1 MAKPGMRGAWLNAA
15 VVWAALGLALLLPK
29 PVLADAALEDKVQR
43 VASELRCLVCQ
54 NDTIA
59 ASQAP
64 LAVDLRNQVRRL
76 LAQGQSEAQVLEYMT
91 QRYGDFVRYRPPL
104 KPSTWPLWFM
114 PVVLLLLAGL
124 GWWRFTRA
132 RPTGA
137 QS

>member
-15 VVWAALGLALLLPK
+15 AVWAALGLALLLPM
-29 PVLADAALEDKVQR
+29 PVVADSVLEDKVQR

>member
-15 VVWAALGLALLLPK
+15 VVWAALGLALPLPT
-29 PVLADAALEDKVQR
+29 PVVADAALEDKVQR

>member
-1 MAKPGMRGAWLNAA
+1 MPGAWLNAA
-15 VVWAALGLALLLPK
+15 VVWAALGLVLLLPK

>member
-15 VVWAALGLALLLPK
+15 AVWAALGLALLLPM
-29 PVLADAALEDKVQR
+29 PVVADAVLEDKVQR
-43 VASELRCLVCQ
+43 VAGELRCLVCQ

-114 PVVLLLLAGL
+114 PVLLLLLAGL

>member
-1 MAKPGMRGAWLNAA
+1 MAKLGMPGAWLNAA
-15 VVWAALGLALLLPK
+15 VVWAALGLFLLLPM
-29 PVLADAALEDKVQR
+29 PVVADSVLEDKVQR
-43 VASELRCLVCQ
+43 VAGELRCLVCQ

>member
-1 MAKPGMRGAWLNAA
+1 MARPRLMRGLGVWA
-15 VVWAALGLALLLPK
+15 VVLSLAMGYAD
-29 PVLADAALEDKVQR
+29 LARANPTLEDQVQR

-64 LAVDLRNQVRRL
+64 LAVDLRNQVRRM

-104 KPSTWPLWFM
+104 KPSTWPLWFL
-114 PVVLLLLAGL
+114 PAALLLIAAL
-124 GWWRFTRA
+124 GWWRVTRA
-132 RPTGA
+132 KPQPGK
-137 QS
+137 S

>member
-1 MAKPGMRGAWLNAA
+1 VAKPGMRGAWLNA
-15 VVWAALGLALLLPK
+15 VVVRTALGLALLLPM
-29 PVLADAALEDKVQR
+29 PVVADAVLEDKVQR

-114 PVVLLLLAGL
+114 PVLLLLLAGL

>member
-1 MAKPGMRGAWLNAA
+1 MRGLGLWA
-15 VVWAALGLALLLPK
+15 VVLSLAMGCAHSARANPT
-29 PVLADAALEDKVQR
+29 LEDQVQR

-64 LAVDLRNQVRRL
+64 LAVDLRNQVRRM

-104 KPSTWPLWFM
+104 KPSTWPLWFL
-114 PVVLLLLAGL
+114 PAALLLIAAL
-124 GWWRFTRA
+124 GWWRVTRA
-132 RPTGA
+132 KPQPGK
-137 QS
+137 S

>member
-1 MAKPGMRGAWLNAA
+1 MRGLGVWA
-15 VVWAALGLALLLPK
+15 VVLSLAMGYAD
-29 PVLADAALEDKVQR
+29 LARANPTLEDQVQR

-64 LAVDLRNQVRRL
+64 LAVDLRNQVRRM

-104 KPSTWPLWFM
+104 KPSTWPLWFL
-114 PVVLLLLAGL
+114 PAALLLIAAL
-124 GWWRFTRA
+124 GWWRVTRA
-132 RPTGA
+132 KPQPGKP
-137 QS
+137 

>member
-1 MAKPGMRGAWLNAA
+1 VAKPGMRGACLNA
-15 VVWAALGLALLLPK
+15 VVVRTALGLALLLPM
-29 PVLADAALEDKVQR
+29 PVVADSVLEDKVQR
-43 VASELRCLVCQ
+43 VAGELRCLVCQ

>member
-1 MAKPGMRGAWLNAA
+1 MRG
-15 VVWAALGLALLLPK
+15 LGLWA
-29 PVLADAALEDKVQR
+29 VLSLAMGYADLARANPTLEDQVQR

-64 LAVDLRNQVRRL
+64 LAVDLRNQVRRM

-104 KPSTWPLWFM
+104 KPSTWPLWFL
-114 PVVLLLLAGL
+114 PAALLLIAAL
-124 GWWRFTRA
+124 GWWRVTRA
-132 RPTGA
+132 KPQPGKP
-137 QS
+137 

>member
-1 MAKPGMRGAWLNAA
+1 MAKLGMPSAWLNAA
-15 VVWAALGLALLLPK
+15 VVWAALGLFLLLPM
-29 PVLADAALEDKVQR
+29 PVVADSVLEDKVQR

>member
-1 MAKPGMRGAWLNAA
+1 MRGAWLNAA
-15 VVWAALGLALLLPK
+15 VVWATLGLALLLPK

-114 PVVLLLLAGL
+114 PVLLLLLAGL

>member
-1 MAKPGMRGAWLNAA
+1 MAKPGMRGAWLNA
-15 VVWAALGLALLLPK
+15 VVVRTALGLAFLLPM
-29 PVLADAALEDKVQR
+29 PVVADSVLEDKVQR
-43 VASELRCLVCQ
+43 VAGELRCLVCQ

>member
-15 VVWAALGLALLLPK
+15 VVWATLGLALLLPK

-114 PVVLLLLAGL
+114 PVLLLLLAGL

>member
-15 VVWAALGLALLLPK
+15 VVWATLGLALLLPK

-43 VASELRCLVCQ
+43 VASGLRCLVCQ

-114 PVVLLLLAGL
+114 PVLLLLLAGL

>member
-1 MAKPGMRGAWLNAA
+1 VAKPGMRGAWLNAA
-15 VVWAALGLALLLPK
+15 VGWAALGLFLLLPM
-29 PVLADAALEDKVQR
+29 PVVADSVLEDKVQR
-43 VASELRCLVCQ
+43 VAGELRCLVCQ

>member
-1 MAKPGMRGAWLNAA
+1 MAKPGMRGAWLNA
-15 VVWAALGLALLLPK
+15 VVVRTALGLAFLLPM
-29 PVLADAALEDKVQR
+29 PVVADSVLEDKVQR
-43 VASELRCLVCQ
+43 VAGELRCLVCQ

-76 LAQGQSEAQVLEYMT
+76 LAQGRSEAQVLEYMT

>member
-1 MAKPGMRGAWLNAA
+1 MRGAWLNAA
-15 VVWAALGLALLLPK
+15 AVWAALGLALLLPT
-29 PVLADAALEDKVQR
+29 PVVADAVLEDKVQR

>member
-15 VVWAALGLALLLPK
+15 AVWAVLGLALLLPT
-29 PVLADAALEDKVQR
+29 PVVADAVLEDKVQR

>member
-1 MAKPGMRGAWLNAA
+1 MRGLGVRA
-15 VVWAALGLALLLPK
+15 VVLSLAMGYAD
-29 PVLADAALEDKVQR
+29 LARANPTLEDQVQR

-64 LAVDLRNQVRRL
+64 LAVDLRNQVRRM

-104 KPSTWPLWFM
+104 KPSTWPLWFL
-114 PVVLLLLAGL
+114 PAALLLIAAL
-124 GWWRFTRA
+124 GWWRVTRA
-132 RPTGA
+132 KPQPGK
-137 QS
+137 S

>member
-1 MAKPGMRGAWLNAA
+1 MRGAWLNAA
-15 VVWAALGLALLLPK
+15 MVWAALGLALLLPK

-114 PVVLLLLAGL
+114 PVLLLLLAGL